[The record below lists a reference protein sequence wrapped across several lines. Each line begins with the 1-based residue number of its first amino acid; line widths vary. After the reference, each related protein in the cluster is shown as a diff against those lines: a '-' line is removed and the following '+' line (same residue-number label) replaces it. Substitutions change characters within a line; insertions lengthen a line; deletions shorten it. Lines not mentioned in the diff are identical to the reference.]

1 MTSQPS
7 ESTNTSPALR
17 EDGAPNDPIFLA
29 DDFQERLKALHEINL
44 LLSHTYE
51 EQEMLRIAIQQGR
64 RNLGFDRLGLF
75 LYEPEAHALRGTFGT
90 DANGQSTDESQ
101 FVFAVDSDAPM
112 KSVIDSRSRVQAF
125 LDVDLQEAG
134 RIVGRGW
141 NILASLWYDDR
152 LLGTLSA
159 DNLTSGAPLKPHQ
172 LELLSLFASTLAVHI
187 ERSRIQFQLVQER
200 TLLRNT
206 IDSIPDLIYFKDLT
220 GTFVGANAAFARFYG
235 KPLEQIIGRGS
246 AAIDPPELVTRI
258 QDEDRKVME
267 TGEIMRLDLMI
278 KAGDGAPAPMV
289 LVKSPLYSDKQ
300 EVIGLIGVAHDVSEF
315 KRIEGALRI
324 AKDTAEQ
331 ATMAK
336 SQFLANMS
344 HEIRTPM
351 NAIIGMSTL
360 LGSTALS
367 AEQQEY
373 VDTIRSSGDS
383 LLQLIDEILD
393 YSKIEAGRMH
403 VDPRAFD
410 IHQLMRDT
418 LHMFTAAARQRYN
431 QMELIVG
438 PTVPATIVTDDKR
451 LRQILVNLIGNAV
464 KFTERGLIRVLVAG
478 GVTNDLVELHFAVQD
493 SGIGIPP
500 DRVSRLFESFY
511 QVDSTSA
518 RRYSGTGLGL
528 AISKR
533 LADLLGG
540 KMWVESTLGRGSTFH
555 FTVQATLAGSQQEV
569 VRKAAITLPPRP
581 SDQISKLRMLLVED
595 NAVNQRVAVRILERL
610 GYRTDV
616 AVNGREAVEQV
627 RAKDFDVILM
637 DVQMPEMD
645 GLEATRRIRSMFP
658 PGVPQPNIVALTAD
672 ATSGDRERCLLAG
685 MDEYLSKPLRVDE
698 LAAILARYEQRLTVA
713 KK

>member
-1 MTSQPS
+1 
-7 ESTNTSPALR
+7 
-17 EDGAPNDPIFLA
+17 
-29 DDFQERLKALHEINL
+29 
-44 LLSHTYE
+44 
-51 EQEMLRIAIQQGR
+51 
-64 RNLGFDRLGLF
+64 
-75 LYEPEAHALRGTFGT
+75 
-90 DANGQSTDESQ
+90 
-101 FVFAVDSDAPM
+101 
-112 KSVIDSRSRVQAF
+112 
-125 LDVDLQEAG
+125 
-134 RIVGRGW
+134 
-141 NILASLWYDDR
+141 
-152 LLGTLSA
+152 
-159 DNLTSGAPLKPHQ
+159 
-172 LELLSLFASTLAVHI
+172 LLSLFASTLAVHI
-187 ERSRIQFQLVQER
+187 ERARIQFQLVQER

-220 GTFVGANAAFARFYG
+220 GAFVGANAAFARFYG

-246 AAIDPPELVTRI
+246 AAVDPPELVKRI
-258 QDEDRKVME
+258 QDEDRKVMD
-267 TGEIMRLDLMI
+267 TGEIMRLDMMI
-278 KAGDGAPAPMV
+278 RAGDGVPAPMV

-493 SGIGIPP
+493 TGIGIPP

-581 SDQISKLRMLLVED
+581 IDQISKLRMLLVED